1 MSTLTHQLELPD
13 AVRRLLQRA
22 RHGIR
27 VYVWLEGL
35 ANLVILLCVAF
46 WAGML
51 LDWFFEPSP
60 AVRRGALVAVA
71 VAAVV
76 VIYRQVLRRAF
87 VPLSDASLAVLLER
101 RFGQLDDHLL
111 TAVHLA
117 SPGADTSVYHPELV
131 SRTQAAARE
140 AVRDIHPRDL
150 FHRGPLL
157 RSIVVAVALVATI
170 VAFSVLSGETFAFWV
185 SRIRLSPEPWP
196 RRAHLEVVG
205 FPPDS
210 TGQRTHKLAQDDDF
224 ELLVHA
230 STRDF
235 VAPEEVEIRFRLA
248 DGRRGRDSMIRV
260 GEAVPGKDDFQ
271 LYRYEFK
278 HVAGTMTFDV
288 VGDDDRVNDLR
299 LEVVDRPELFA
310 MELACV
316 YPDYLGRPPQRLP
329 VTGGMRIPEGTR
341 VTLHAH
347 STKPLTE
354 ARIHT
359 SRDAEDAELAF
370 AAQPQDTL
378 TWKYGLLTDD
388 DVLQIRATDVDGV
401 SNRDPYRVSMSVVP
415 DELPQVAVRLAGI
428 GAAITPEAI
437 IPLAGRITD
446 DYGLDRVWFE
456 YQVNGGSVQERPFAV
471 QPDGSQSVR
480 ELDAFDT
487 RAIDDQSGERILRL
501 RPGQKLFLT
510 VKAAD
515 RFDLADVPRA
525 GSSQQF
531 GLEVVTV
538 AQLLAQLE
546 RRELSLRQRYE
557 AIYEKVTDTRNLL
570 DRVDFKETPEAREE
584 DSTSAETSSSDA
596 SAGPDDSDSAV
607 RRALAR
613 RQLRIAGSLQNVS
626 QSANEILGI
635 AEAFDDIYDQ
645 LINNRIDNPDL
656 KARLHDHIAE
666 PLHHIGKI
674 RMPELEAK
682 LQLVQERIDDPAAA
696 APALSE
702 SIALADQILV
712 EMHQVLDRML
722 ELESYNEVLSLLRE
736 IISDQEQINRK
747 TKERQKERLKN
758 LLED

>member
-1 MSTLTHQLELPD
+1 MSTLTRQIELPD
-13 AVRRLLQRA
+13 AVRQLLQRA

-27 VYVWLEGL
+27 IYVWLEGL

-51 LDWFFEPSP
+51 LDWLFEPSP
-60 AVRRGALVAVA
+60 SVRRAALVAVG

-76 VIYRQVLRRAF
+76 VFYRQVVRRAF
-87 VPLSDASLAVLLER
+87 VPLSDSSLAVLLER

-117 SPGADTSVYHPELV
+117 SPGSDTSVYHPELV
-131 SRTQAAARE
+131 SRTQAAAQE

-150 FHRGPLL
+150 FHRGPLI
-157 RSIVVAVALVATI
+157 RSIIVAVALVASI

-185 SRIRLSPEPWP
+185 SRIRLSPDPWP

-205 FPPDS
+205 FPADAA
-210 TGQRTHKLAQDDDF
+210 GQRTHKLAQDDDF

-230 STRDF
+230 STQGF
-235 VAPEEVEIRFRLA
+235 TAPDEVEIRFRLA
-248 DGRRGRDSMIRV
+248 DGRRGRDTMIRV

-278 HVAGTMTFDV
+278 HVAGSMTFDV
-288 VGDDDRVNDLR
+288 VGDDDRVTDLR

-310 MELACV
+310 MELECV
-316 YPDYLGRPPQRLP
+316 YPKYLGRPPQRLP
-329 VTGGMRIPEGTR
+329 VTGGMRIPEGTQ
-341 VTLHAH
+341 VTLHAR

-359 SRDAEDAELAF
+359 SRDAEDVELAF
-370 AAQPQDTL
+370 ADRAEDTL
-378 TWKYGLLTDD
+378 TWEYGLLADD

-401 SNRDPYRVSMSVVP
+401 ANRDPYRVSMSVVP

-428 GAAITPEAI
+428 GSAITPEAI

-446 DYGLDRVWFE
+446 DYGLDRVRFE
-456 YQVNGGSVQERPFAV
+456 YQVNGGPVQERPFAV
-471 QPDGSQSVR
+471 QPDGGQSVR
-480 ELDAFDT
+480 QLDAFDT

-501 RPGQKLFLT
+501 RPGQKLFLA
-510 VKAAD
+510 VKASD
-515 RFDLADVPRA
+515 RYDLADVPRA

-570 DRVDFKETPEAREE
+570 DRVDFKEASVAGEE
-584 DSTSAETSSSDA
+584 DSSTDQTSSEGA
-596 SAGPDDSDSAV
+596 AAADDSGSAA

-613 RQLRIAGSLQNVS
+613 RQLRVAGSLQNVS

-645 LINNRIDNPDL
+645 LVNNRIDNPDL

-674 RMPELEAK
+674 RMPEWEAK
-682 LQLVQERIDDPAAA
+682 LQLVQENIDDPAAA

-712 EMHQVLDRML
+712 EMHEVLDRML